1 MVNAI
6 FWGIYPP
13 SEESPHSLIMKSLKI
28 EYKPTKLVHLVIG
41 TIFYIL
47 GALVAQQ
54 ESLKNFLIKIIYILL
69 IIAKENFQQQ

>member
-6 FWGIYPP
+6 FWGIYPT
-13 SEESPHSLIMKSLKI
+13 SDESPHSLIINYLKI
-28 EYKPTKLVHLVIG
+28 DYKPTKLFHLIVG

-54 ESLKNFLIKIIYILL
+54 ESLKNIWF
-69 IIAKENFQQQ
+69 